1 MEVKRKPDWLR
12 VKLRG
17 GRNLSYVKT
26 VLDKLTLNTV
36 CEAANCPNR
45 AECFSQKTAT
55 FMIMGKECT
64 RNCRFCNVTHGK
76 PQPLDPLEPENV
88 ATAAVEL
95 GLRHVVVTSVTRD
108 DLPYGGADHFAR
120 VVGAIKEK
128 NPRMIVEVLI
138 PDLKGDE
145 YSLELVVKARPE
157 IINHNMET
165 VPRLYPQVRPGA
177 IYQRSIDLIKAAKK
191 IDAHII
197 TKSGIMVGLG
207 ETEEEV
213 IKVLQDLREVSCDF
227 VTIGQYLPPSQAH
240 YPLQEY
246 VHPDQ
251 FERYREI
258 ALTLGFSHVASAP
271 LVRSSYHAAE
281 ALESIS

>member
-95 GLRHVVVTSVTRD
+95 DLRHVVVTSVTRD

-251 FERYREI
+251 FERYRKI

-281 ALESIS
+281 ALESIG

>member
-95 GLRHVVVTSVTRD
+95 DLRHVVVTSVTRD

-281 ALESIS
+281 ALESIG